1 MKKIYYLL
9 SSFIISIILLFG
21 IQNKVFA
28 TSVSIN
34 ASGKSIEKGQTI
46 TLNADIKD
54 ASSWQLDLSTTG
66 GSLSKYDSRVGNTD
80 SGNNESKTVKIGTFS
95 ANEAGTYTITLSG
108 YVVDGVSLSRV
119 SASGNVKITVT
130 DPAPPPAQTQ
140 TPTQPQQPEQPQQP
154 QTPVVE
160 ETPKFTNTNKTMYAS
175 KDNMNLRATW
185 STSSAATTVNKGT
198 ELTVTGTSTNK
209 VNNYV
214 WYRVKY
220 NGKTLYVASNLLTAT
235 KPEEQLTEQPTEQPT
250 EDEPLEVQN
259 EDETSGIGEEANN
272 GLKTLQIE
280 GLTLSPSFNP
290 NIYEYRVIVKK
301 DINELPIKAIPA
313 LEGATVTIA
322 GNDLQEGEN
331 LITILVYNENND
343 PVTYQITT
351 NKNTLNL
358 AETDKMLS
366 EGTLQAKRNVIIFIS
381 TLGGGIVALIILM
394 IIKNKTINNEYE
406 DERIEE
412 QFTNKEESVENTQAE
427 TVQEEII
434 QDKKEKKKGKHF

>member
-1 MKKIYYLL
+1 LK
-9 SSFIISIILLFG
+9 SS
-21 IQNKVFA
+21 Q
-28 TSVSIN
+28 
-34 ASGKSIEKGQTI
+34 
-46 TLNADIKD
+46 
-54 ASSWQLDLSTTG
+54 G
-66 GSLSKYDSRVGNTD
+66 GDRHEPG
-80 SGNNESKTVKIGTFS
+80 E
-95 ANEAGTYTITLSG
+95 
-108 YVVDGVSLSRV
+108 
-119 SASGNVKITVT
+119 
-130 DPAPPPAQTQ
+130 
-140 TPTQPQQPEQPQQP
+140 PEQQARGQ
-154 QTPVVE
+154 E
-160 ETPKFTNTNKTMYAS
+160 ERPEYAEQRS
-175 KDNMNLRATW
+175 
-185 STSSAATTVNKGT
+185 VQ
-198 ELTVTGTSTNK
+198 
-209 VNNYV
+209 
-214 WYRVKY
+214 
-220 NGKTLYVASNLLTAT
+220 
-235 KPEEQLTEQPTEQPT
+235 PEEQPEEPVEKPVEQPT
-250 EDEPLEVQN
+250 EDEPLDTKN
-259 EDETSGIGEEANN
+259 EDETSESGEEIND
-272 GLKTLQIE
+272 GLKSLEIE
-280 GLTLSPSFNP
+280 GGTLSPSFSP
-290 NIYEYRVIVKK
+290 NVYEYRVIVKK
-301 DINELPIKAIPA
+301 DLSELPINAIPA